1 MKTRIFALLAA
12 GIVAGCS
19 GPAMQTSP
27 PAPGSPLAMRAARSE
42 WTRSIRRI
50 ALPGA
55 GCFKASY
62 PSMTWRRLACGAQ
75 RPTPTWAPRI
85 QSDGDYSASVKP
97 HLISSATGSF
107 PVVSGVTSVRSTNAG
122 TDTGIDSYSLQLNTQ
137 YFKTSAC
144 GGVARCRGWV
154 QFVYRNG
161 RKRQRGNLEIW
172 DWLVSFTSQPLSSCP
187 PNFGWHASSSSAG
200 VTCYQTSPVIEI
212 PHQSVTELA
221 DMSLTGA
228 ASSSGDSIELAV
240 GDTVYAVQNAQ
251 SDGVVDLSKHWNFAE
266 FNVFGYSTAGSQP
279 SSANFN
285 PGSSVTVSLEVNDG
299 SKSAP
304 QCLGGYSTTFEI
316 NNLTLG
322 APPSNPSK
330 LANPSILFNESNPG
344 SGTAA
349 CKGLAGAG

>member
-1 MKTRIFALLAA
+1 MKTRIVALLAA
-12 GIVAGCS
+12 GIIAGCS
-19 GPAMQTSP
+19 GSAVQPSP
-27 PAPGSPLAMRAARSE
+27 PAAPGLPVAVRAARAE
-42 WTRSIRRI
+42 WSRSIRRI
-50 ALPGA
+50 ALPGT

-62 PSMTWRRLACGAQ
+62 PSMTWRRIACGTY
-75 RPTPTWAPRI
+75 RPTPEWAPRI

-97 HLISSATGSF
+97 HLIASATGSF

-122 TDTGIDSYSLQLNTQ
+122 NDTGIDSYSLQLNTQ
-137 YFKTSAC
+137 YFKTAEC
-144 GGVARCRGWV
+144 RGVARCRGWV

-187 PNFGWHASSSSAG
+187 PSFGWHASSSSAG
-200 VTCYQTSPVIEI
+200 VTCYQTSPTIQI
-212 PHQSVTELA
+212 PHQSITEL
-221 DMSLTGA
+221 DEMSLTGA

-240 GDTVYAVQNAQ
+240 GDTVYAVENAQ
-251 SDGVVDLSKHWNFAE
+251 SDGVVDLSKYWNFAE

-285 PGSSVTVSLEVNDG
+285 PGSSVTVSLELNDG
-299 SKSAP
+299 SNAAP

-322 APPSNPSK
+322 APPSNPSE
-330 LANPSILFNESNPG
+330 LANPSILFNEGNPG
-344 SGTAA
+344 NGTTACATLGSG
-349 CKGLAGAG
+349 